1 MIEALARIPASEAL
15 GLALLHSLW
24 QGTLAAALV
33 ALARQARV
41 RYLAGCLA
49 LAAVFVAFALTF
61 WFYLP
66 GTGAARGVTRSIMSS
81 PLGADAET
89 LAAASSRTGDLLAW
103 LTLFWIAGVVCFQIR
118 TFAGWFTVRR
128 LRQRGTCLA
137 PEEWRARLGELAAR
151 LDVWQPVALLES
163 ALAQMP
169 MVVGYLRPALLVT
182 AGVLAAMPPGQIEAI
197 LLHELAHIRRH
208 DCLVNLLQTMV
219 EGLLFYHP
227 AVWWISGVIRSERE
241 YCCDDLAVAAGP
253 AGGVYEYA
261 LALTALEASR
271 SETSWQSAAGMAA
284 TGGDLMTRIQR
295 LLDLRQQRQQ
305 RRVTLAGWALA
316 PAVIAISLAMGL
328 AWQGSAAA
336 QQKPPEKSR
345 FVKWVKE
352 DVVYIIEPREREAYV
367 KLQTDEER
375 KLFIEQFW
383 QRRDPTPG
391 TAENEFMKEHYRR
404 IAYAGERFRSPSKAG
419 WKTDRGRLYIVYG
432 PPDEI
437 ESHPSGRAGG
447 PPFEKWLYNFIEGI
461 GQRVILEFVDVTRDG
476 EYQQTR
482 DPNARN

>member
-15 GLALLHSLW
+15 GLAVLHSLW

-33 ALARQARV
+33 ALVRPARA

-49 LAAVFVAFALTF
+49 LAVVFVAFAFTF
-61 WFYLP
+61 WLCLP
-66 GTGAARGVTRSIMSS
+66 GTGAARGVTRSIVSS

-103 LTLFWIAGVVCFQIR
+103 LTLFWIAGVVCFQVR
-118 TFAGWFTVRR
+118 TLAGWLTARR

-169 MVVGYLRPALLVT
+169 VVVGYLRPTILVP
-182 AGVLAAMPPGQIEAI
+182 AGFLAAMPPGQIEAI

-208 DCLVNLLQTMV
+208 DYLVNLLQTIV

-261 LALTALEASR
+261 LALTAVEASR
-271 SETSWQSAAGMAA
+271 SETGWQSAAGMAA
-284 TGGDLMTRIQR
+284 TGGVLMTRIQR
-295 LLDLRQQRQQ
+295 LLYPRQHRHA
-305 RRVTLAGWALA
+305 TLAGWALA
-316 PAVIAISLAMGL
+316 PAVMAVSLVLGL
-328 AWQGSAAA
+328 AWQGSAVA
-336 QQKPPEKSR
+336 QQEPSEETPY
-345 FVKWVKE
+345 VKWVKE

-375 KLFIEQFW
+375 KHFIEQFW
-383 QRRDPTPG
+383 QRRDLTPG
-391 TAENEFMKEHYRR
+391 TAKNEFMEEHYRR
-404 IAYAGERFRSPSKAG
+404 IRYAGERFRSPSKAG
-419 WKTDRGRLYIVYG
+419 WKTDRGRIYIVYG
-432 PPDEI
+432 PPDEM

-461 GQRVILEFVDVTRDG
+461 GQRVIVEFVDVSRDG
-476 EYQQTR
+476 EYRQTR
-482 DPNARN
+482 DPSVRN